1 MMDNENKAVETT
13 VENAGTPTPTPKKKR
28 RVNRRLRFGAS
39 ATALTALVIAGVV
52 LLNVVAGWA
61 EDRFPISLDLTAD
74 ETYTLSEDTLKIV
87 EGIDEEVQ
95 VIAFQEESYF
105 STPAFNDEVN
115 TVVRQ
120 FYEGLRQCQS
130 VTGGRVT
137 AKYVNYANNP
147 TLVKQYADY
156 NVDENSILFLC
167 GKRHSVIALT
177 DLFTYDE
184 QMYYYYGELDVT
196 ESLVDRM
203 VASNLL
209 KVTGNLAPVVMLTGH
224 KEESATVSNLKV
236 VLANNGYDV
245 EECDLTRSETI
256 NADAITL
263 VIPAPTTDYS
273 AEEIALINAWLQQD
287 GEYSRH
293 LVLFTNYAAD
303 CPNLYELV
311 QEEYGIEVTDR
322 MIRETAK
329 YYGTNYAPYGDI
341 PESAFSKG
349 VTGKQAL
356 VLYNQQ
362 LVAHKSSDSEQSLY
376 NLPIVT
382 FGDTAQL
389 VDVPDN
395 LDAEEEPNPYDAETY
410 PIAGAIVAHKQVPS
424 PTLDITVHSYAAV
437 FGSPHFL
444 DEGVLA
450 SFDVGNETL
459 FMNVFN
465 TLSGSENTVTV
476 SSRSMN
482 NEVLGMEAGTAQWL
496 GIGVFAVGLP
506 VVTLLIGIILFLRR
520 RHL

>member
-1 MMDNENKAVETT
+1 MNNENKTVQTT
-13 VENAGTPTPTPKKKR
+13 VEEQGTPAPKKR
-28 RVNRRLRFGAS
+28 RVTRRFRFGAT
-39 ATALTALVIAGVV
+39 ATALTALVVAGVV
-52 LLNVVAGWA
+52 LLNVVAAWA

-74 ETYTLSEDTLKIV
+74 ETYTLSDDTLKIV
-87 EGIDEEVQ
+87 EAVDEEVQ
-95 VIAFQEESYF
+95 VIVFQEESYY
-105 STPAFNDEVN
+105 STPGLGDEINMVL
-115 TVVRQ
+115 RQ
-120 FYEGLRQCQS
+120 FYEGMRQCQS

-137 AKYVNYANNP
+137 TKYINYANNP

-167 GKRHSVIALT
+167 GNRHSAISLT

-184 QMYYYYGELDVT
+184 TTYYYYGELDVT

-224 KEESATVSNLKV
+224 KEESATVSNLKA

-256 NADAITL
+256 NEDAITL

-273 AEEIALINAWLQQD
+273 ADEIALINAWLQQK

-311 QEEYGIEVTDR
+311 QEEYGIEVTDH
-322 MIRETAK
+322 MIRETAS
-329 YYGTNYAPYGDI
+329 YYSTNYAPYGDI
-341 PESAFSKG
+341 PESEFSKG
-349 VTGKQAL
+349 VAGDRAL

-362 LVAHKSSDSEQSLY
+362 LIAHKSNDSEQSLY
-376 NLPIVT
+376 NVPIVT
-382 FGDTAQL
+382 FGKTAQL
-389 VDVPDN
+389 TDIPDD
-395 LDAEEEPNPYDAETY
+395 LDAEEEPTPYNAETY

-424 PTLDITVHSYAAV
+424 PTINMTVHSYAAV

-444 DEGVLA
+444 NESVLTYFNTA
-450 SFDVGNETL
+450 ENEAL

-465 TLSGSENTVTV
+465 KLSGSENTVTI
-476 SSRSMN
+476 SSRSMTA
-482 NEVLGMEAGTAQWL
+482 EVLEFEAGTAKVL
-496 GIGVFAVGLP
+496 GLGVFAIGLP
-506 VVTLLIGIILFLRR
+506 LATLLLGIVLFLRR